1 LTDPT
6 TYSTVDQVKS
16 YAQVNKTATGAQ
28 SYKQFGFT
36 SQNDFDTW
44 VATLITW
51 ADSAIN
57 DFCQRDFWR
66 HPATSGEAT
75 ELFDGDETTMIVTQW
90 PIISCSQVEIRYGTK
105 TFGVFTPLP
114 IQFWQVEKRFIIL
127 TRHMPRGY
135 NNIRVTYA
143 WGYTTVPG
151 TVSLASTRIVSNLL
165 QGALQRSTSPV
176 IKIGDYN
183 IQLLK
188 EEAFTDEIKQTLEP
202 YRRLPYRIMSAG
214 F

>member
-1 LTDPT
+1 MP
-6 TYSTVDQVKS
+6 YSLPADVEN
-16 YAQVNKTATGAQ
+16 YAQLNKTATGAE
-28 SYKQFGFT
+28 SYKQFGFAT
-36 SQNDFDTW
+36 QALFDAW
-44 VATLITW
+44 VATLIAW
-51 ADSAIN
+51 ADQAIN
-57 DFCQRDFWR
+57 DFCQRDFYR

-75 ELFDGDETTMIVTQW
+75 ELFDGDETTMLTVNW

-114 IQFWQVEKRFIIL
+114 IQFWQPEARWIRL

-143 WGYTTVPG
+143 WGYATVPG
-151 TVSLASTRIVSNLL
+151 TVAMASVRIVSNLL
-165 QGALQRSTSPV
+165 QGALQRSTSPI

-183 IQLLK
+183 IQLLQ
-188 EEAFTDEIKQTLEP
+188 EEAFTDEIKQTLEA
-202 YRRLPYRIMSAG
+202 YRRIPYRIMSAG